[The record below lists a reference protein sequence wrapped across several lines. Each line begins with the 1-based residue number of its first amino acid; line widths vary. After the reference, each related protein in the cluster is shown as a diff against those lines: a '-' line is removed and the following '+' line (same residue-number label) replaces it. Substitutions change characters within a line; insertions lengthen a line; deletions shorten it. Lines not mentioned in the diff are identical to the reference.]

1 MSAIISGEG
10 LGLFNNTSSHL
21 DHHNRAA
28 HGQASENIFVN
39 AATGN
44 LVLQNQ
50 DEQVKGLGLGL
61 GVMRTYN

>member
-1 MSAIISGEG
+1 MGTVISGEG
-10 LGLFNNTSSHL
+10 LGFFNNSTSLLGQS
-21 DHHNRAA
+21 NRAA